1 MHDQATDLLLPEDAD
16 IAAVADAIRAH
27 VHCDEGRSGR
37 SVTRFLDSF
46 DWSLYRVGATLEDRL
61 DERGRVL
68 IWRALDQVGA
78 DAVQPIDAD
87 VGLVDSVPVGPVR
100 ERLAPLLGV
109 RRLLPMVEVRTGSLM
124 LRVLNADDK
133 TVARILVE
141 QHWLAGAPASTDVP
155 LLARL
160 RLLPVRG
167 YQQEL
172 RETAERLRR
181 HFELELAQIPL
192 FERALAAA
200 GREPGS
206 YSSKLAYHLDPG
218 QRADAATKEILLG
231 LLETIAVN
239 VDGAKSN
246 LDSEFLHDLRV
257 ATRRTRSALSQIK
270 GVLPPDIV
278 DDFKGRFAWLQQV
291 TGPVRD
297 LDVYLLDY
305 PRLRDSLPP
314 RLGND
319 LEPLRDWLSAHYAEE
334 QDQLAAAL
342 ESSQFLGLLEDWR
355 RFLVS
360 PVLPETAPANAA
372 RPIKVVADRR
382 IWRMFRRVRSEGRA
396 ITAESPPPELHEL
409 RKSCKKLRYLM
420 EFFQSLYPENEVR
433 GLIKQTKLLLDNLGA
448 YQDSSVQAEHL
459 RETAERMHAEGAA
472 DTGALLAMGALIK
485 RMLDTQQQARQAFGR
500 TFAEFDDGTNGALFR
515 KLFRVPEAATLE
527 RAPGDSE

>member
-1 MHDQATDLLLPEDAD
+1 MHDQATDLLLPEEAD
-16 IAAVADAIRAH
+16 IASVADAIRAH
-27 VHCDEGRSGR
+27 VHCDEGRAGH
-37 SVTRFLDSF
+37 SVTRYLDSF
-46 DWSLYRVGATLEDRL
+46 DWSLYLAGATLEDRL

-68 IWRALDQVGA
+68 IWRVRDPNRV

-87 VGLVDSVPVGPVR
+87 PGLIDSVPVGPVR
-100 ERLAPLLGV
+100 ERLAPPLGV
-109 RRLLPMVEVRTGSLM
+109 RRLLPMAEVRTQSLM
-124 LRVLNADDK
+124 LRVLNDDEK

-141 QHWLAGAPASTDVP
+141 RHWLAQAPAGTDIP

-167 YQQEL
+167 YRQEL
-172 RETAERLRR
+172 DATAALLPQNLRLGP
-181 HFELELAQIPL
+181 AQVSL

-200 GREPGS
+200 GRAPGS
-206 YSSKLAYHLDPG
+206 YSSKLDYRLDPQ

-239 VDGAKSN
+239 VDGAKAN

-270 GVLPPDIV
+270 GVFPPDIV
-278 DDFKGRFAWLQQV
+278 DDFKARFAWLQQV
-291 TGPVRD
+291 TGPLRD

-334 QDQLAAAL
+334 QDKLAAAL
-342 ESSQFLGLLEDWR
+342 ESSQFLGLLQDWR
-355 RFLVS
+355 RFLTS
-360 PVLPETAPANAA
+360 PVPSETGLANAA
-372 RPIKVVADRR
+372 RPIKAVADRR
-382 IWRMFRRVRSEGRA
+382 IWRMFRRVRDEGRA
-396 ITAESPPPELHEL
+396 ITDASPAPEMHEL

-420 EFFQSLYPENEVR
+420 EFFQSLYAEKEVR
-433 GLIKQTKLLLDNLGA
+433 GPIKQTKRLLDNLGA
-448 YQDSSVQAEHL
+448 YQDLSVQAEHL

-472 DTGALLAMGALIK
+472 DVGSLLAMGALIE
-485 RMLDTQQQARQAFGR
+485 RMLDTRQQARQAFGR
-500 TFAEFDDGTNGALFR
+500 TFAEFDDDANGALFR
-515 KLFRVPEAATLE
+515 QLFRATNAAAV
-527 RAPGDSE
+527 APAAGDGA